1 MGKTAVVTGAGQGI
15 GKSIAITLADA
26 GYNLIL
32 VDINAISLD
41 ELKVFLNSRNVEIN
55 TCVCDLR
62 QQESVENLF
71 LLACD
76 LFENIDV
83 LVNNAGNHYQG
94 SIFDVNENTWDSIF
108 NLNLKSMFFLIQKIG
123 KKMCEAGSGSIIN
136 ISSISARS
144 GRKDQAPYAAAKAG
158 VISIT
163 QSAANEFGQYGV
175 RVNSICPGVVNTDL
189 TKKIH
194 VKRASDAEIPYS
206 KSIESITNI
215 IPLRRISETEEIAS
229 VALFLCSESASY
241 ITGQAINVCG
251 GLEMY

>member
-123 KKMCEAGSGSIIN
+123 KKMCEAGS
-136 ISSISARS
+136 
-144 GRKDQAPYAAAKAG
+144 DQFY
-158 VISIT
+158 
-163 QSAANEFGQYGV
+163 
-175 RVNSICPGVVNTDL
+175 
-189 TKKIH
+189 
-194 VKRASDAEIPYS
+194 
-206 KSIESITNI
+206 
-215 IPLRRISETEEIAS
+215 
-229 VALFLCSESASY
+229 
-241 ITGQAINVCG
+241 
-251 GLEMY
+251 